1 MSIGWV
7 ISSSFSHPL
16 VILVLAAPHLQRPV
30 LYCIQVG
37 CMLACLIVETILD
50 HGLKIDFRHIRWM
63 VISYVVLF
71 FASTG
76 GMLGVATNAG
86 RR

>member
-1 MSIGWV
+1 
-7 ISSSFSHPL
+7 
-16 VILVLAAPHLQRPV
+16 
-30 LYCIQVG
+30 
-37 CMLACLIVETILD
+37 MLACLIVETILD